1 MRVCVHVCVPEGE
14 HTKQTPAA
22 SIEVLFISI
31 YNSPL
36 SSQMFSVFGDT
47 LQIKSAVIRAESQS
61 IKQTN
66 TETIISY
73 FGWMLSVINAEGPH
87 LNADH

>member
-1 MRVCVHVCVPEGE
+1 MCVRVCVRVCVPEGA

-36 SSQMFSVFGDT
+36 SSQMFSFFGDT
-47 LQIKSAVIRAESQS
+47 LQIKSAVIRAERQS

-66 TETIISY
+66 TETITSY
-73 FGWMLSVINAEGPH
+73 FGWMLSVINAGG
-87 LNADH
+87 